1 MKKTLLFYSIFF
13 FCFLIL
19 QRASGFIVK
28 ILLANQIS
36 PYDYGLIT
44 MVAISLP
51 GMLQLITNFNFY
63 QILSHSKEG
72 KKYFGFSVITGI
84 ALVVIISILL
94 FLFNKEFFAYLNMPE
109 DKSEFFLIMII
120 ITLFTQSIIVDFQG
134 LFTGLRFYARP
145 AILMAIPSLIR
156 LAAVAVLMVLNVYS
170 FEIIILIFT
179 LSNAAPFVYLLIS
192 KKHLKHIPSIRSI
205 EIPSKTVF
213 LFGLSVFFI
222 SQIPSIIQYSTR
234 IIVSHELGIVWQ
246 GYYDVSVT
254 IAGLILFALGAMSFV
269 AIPEAT
275 FSANDSLYKKGGL
288 SDITRVF
295 FCLVILFSLI
305 IFFFSDFVVVTL
317 FSEDYLVSGQNLPV
331 LTIGF
336 LFLFVQFF
344 LASIM
349 LSTTSEARGFLPLI
363 IGGLILLALNYFL
376 TGMLIDTLRGMG
388 YGNGFAG
395 AYISTS
401 FTLIIW
407 TLFTLVISK
416 DRSPVMILFKNGNKL
431 VLSIAITSA
440 LILCLHPAPLIGII
454 SIITVFSLLV
464 FLSGYLDLQM
474 FREIVLNK

>member
-28 ILLANQIS
+28 ILLASQIS

-63 QILSHSKEG
+63 QILSHSTEG
-72 KKYFGFSVITGI
+72 KKYFPFSVITGVI
-84 ALVVIISILL
+84 LVIIISALL

-109 DKSEFFLIMII
+109 DKSEFLLIMII

-156 LAAVAVLMVLNVYS
+156 LAAVSVLMVLNVYS
-170 FEIIILIFT
+170 FEVIILIFT
-179 LSNAAPFVYLLIS
+179 LSNAAPFVYLIVS
-192 KKHLKHIPSIRSI
+192 KKHLKHIPSFRNID
-205 EIPSKTVF
+205 IPSKTVF

-222 SQIPSIIQYSTR
+222 TQIPSIIQYSAR
-234 IIVSHELGIVWQ
+234 IIVSHELGMAWQ

-254 IAGLILFALGAMSFV
+254 IGGLILFALGAMSFV

-275 FSANDSLYKKGGL
+275 LSVSDSLHRKGGL
-288 SDITRVF
+288 SDITRAF

-305 IFFFSDFVVVTL
+305 IVFFSDFVVVTL
-317 FSEDYLVSGQNLPV
+317 FSNDYLVSGQNLPI

-349 LSTTSEARGFLPLI
+349 LSTTREARGFLPLI
-363 IGGLILLALNYFL
+363 IGGLILLAFNYFL
-376 TGMLIDTLRGMG
+376 TGILITTLREFG
-388 YGNGFAG
+388 YGNGFSG

-401 FTLIIW
+401 LTLIIW
-407 TLFTLVISK
+407 TVFTLLISK
-416 DRSPVMILFKNGNKL
+416 DRSPVYILFNQGEKL
-431 VLSIAITSA
+431 VLAVAVPSL
-440 LILCLHPAPLIGII
+440 LILCLHPAPLMGII
-454 SIITVFSLLV
+454 CIITIFSLLI
-464 FLSGYLDLQM
+464 FLSGYLEIQM
-474 FREIVLNK
+474 FREIVFNK

>member
-1 MKKTLLFYSIFF
+1 MKKTLLFYSVFF

-28 ILLANQIS
+28 ILLASAIS

-44 MVAISLP
+44 MVALTIP

-63 QILSHSKEG
+63 QILSHSTEG
-72 KKYFGFSVITGI
+72 KKYFSFSLFAGI
-84 ALVVIISILL
+84 ALTIIVSVLL
-94 FLFNKEFFAYLNMPE
+94 FLFNKEFFSYLNIPT
-109 DKSEFFLIMII
+109 DRADFLLIMII

-134 LFTGLRFYARP
+134 LFTGLRLYARP
-145 AILMAIPSLIR
+145 AILMAIPSLLR
-156 LAAVAVLMVLNVYS
+156 LAAVAVLMVMNIYS

-179 LSNAAPFVYLLIS
+179 LSNAAPFVYLFVS
-192 KKHLKHIPSIRSI
+192 KKHLKHIPPIRSI
-205 EIPSKTVF
+205 EIPSKAIF

-222 SQIPSIIQYSTR
+222 SSLPTILQYITRLII
-234 IIVSHELGIVWQ
+234 SHELGIAWQ
-246 GYYDVSVT
+246 GYYDVSLT
-254 IAGLILFALGAMSFV
+254 IAGLILFALSAMSFV

-275 FSANDSLYKKGGL
+275 LSASDSLYRKGGL
-288 SDITRVF
+288 SDITRAF

-305 IFFFSDFVVVTL
+305 IIFFSDFIIVTL

-349 LSTTSEARGFLPLI
+349 LSTTTEARGFLPLI

-376 TGMLIDTLRGMG
+376 TVLLIDTLREMG
-388 YGNGFAG
+388 YGNGFSG

-401 FTLIIW
+401 LIFVIW
-407 TLFTLVISK
+407 TIFTIVISK
-416 DRSPVMILFKNGNKL
+416 DRSPLIVLFKKGDKL
-431 VLSIAITSA
+431 ILSIAITTA
-440 LILCLHPAPLIGII
+440 LILCLQPAPLLGII
-454 SIITVFSLLV
+454 AIITVFSLLV
-464 FLSGYLDLQM
+464 FLSGYLEFQL